1 MGKTYLKLILST
13 VLLSP
18 PAFAGVTGYI
28 TPERNSSLDRD
39 IYRAFTIAGMARL
52 NRPYKVDDVR
62 AAIELIKEREPA
74 LTARLNRELS
84 NREALAS
91 ADTIDASA
99 YSADDVIRPNAKGA
113 AGQEQFQLGAEAH
126 WQGASWFRANGA
138 LSVGEQQQSLAGTLV
153 SIGGGIAQLD
163 IGFKPYWLSPL
174 QGHSQLLSTQTE
186 SVPSI
191 SLSNPVV
198 INSWGL
204 RWNYEIAV
212 AELSK
217 QMTAFGR
224 SFDDSKGPL
233 LAIFHLSLQ
242 PADWWVLGA
251 TRNFQFGGG
260 EREVS
265 AKTLA
270 KAFYDPRGSDNDAS
284 VDEESGNQVASL
296 SSQMH
301 FTAPWAF
308 TFNIEFAGEDTS
320 NNKEYQLG
328 NPALSAGLYFPSFG
342 VKGLGATFEYSEWD
356 NGWYVNNVYQEGY
369 SHEGYVLGH
378 WAMQEQHDVSR
389 AAPGQSQYIAFDY
402 VFNDQHSAAIGL
414 RTAEHQIGEWEQY
427 QRLHAEYTWSPSRW
441 QFSLGLTVGENS
453 LGDTLDEAKFA
464 IRWR

>member
-1 MGKTYLKLILST
+1 MGKPYLKFFLSSALLST
-13 VLLSP
+13 P
-18 PAFAGVTGYI
+18 TYADITGYI

-39 IYRAFTIAGMARL
+39 IYRAFTISGMARL
-52 NRPYKVDDVR
+52 NRPYRVSDVR
-62 AAIELIKEREPA
+62 AALELIKELEPELA
-74 LTARLNRELS
+74 TRLNQELN
-84 NREALAS
+84 NREKFAS
-91 ADTIDASA
+91 VDTLNAAA
-99 YSADDVIRPNAKGA
+99 YSADDVPRPNAQSA
-113 AGQEQFQLGAEAH
+113 VGQEQFQLGAEAH
-126 WQGASWFRANGA
+126 WQGGQWFRANGA
-138 LSVGEQQQSLAGTLV
+138 ISVGNGERSLAGTLI
-153 SIGGGIAQLD
+153 SIGSDHAQLD

-174 QGHSQLLSTQTE
+174 QGHSQILSTHAE
-186 SVPSI
+186 ALPSI

-204 RWNYEIAV
+204 RWNYEVAV

-217 QMTAFGR
+217 QKTAYGDG
-224 SFDDSKGPL
+224 FDDSKGPL
-233 LAIFHLSLQ
+233 LAIFHLSWQ
-242 PADWWVLGA
+242 PVDWWVLGA

-301 FTAPWAF
+301 FAAPWPF

-378 WAMQEQHDVSR
+378 WAMQEQHELNR
-389 AAPGQSQYIAFDY
+389 ASLAQSQYIAFDY
-402 VFNDQHSAAIGL
+402 VINDRHSALIDL
-414 RTAEHQIGEWEQY
+414 RTAEHQIAEWGRF

-441 QFSLGLTVGENS
+441 QFSLGVTTGESS
-453 LGDTLDEAKFA
+453 LGKTLDEATVA